1 MTADGTLYTRTGK
14 GTYVAGR
21 KIEQPM
27 HRLPGFTQDM
37 LVRGMRPAS
46 RVLSQELLPASSELR
61 AGTRDRARLGDR
73 ADPPPSHLSHAL
85 CPGLL
90 EDDLAETSLYD
101 VLRSRYRVTLGST
114 RQTIEAAQ
122 PVAEERQLLDLP
134 QRVPV
139 LRIHRLTSGSYGR
152 IVEFVRAAYRG
163 DRYQLTVE
171 LR

>member
-1 MTADGTLYTRTGK
+1 MFEPERD
-14 GTYVAGR
+14 
-21 KIEQPM
+21 
-27 HRLPGFTQDM
+27 
-37 LVRGMRPAS
+37 VRGGGPSSDAQSDTRPS
-46 RVLSQELLPASSELR
+46 CS
-61 AGTRDRARLGDR
+61 ARLGDR

-122 PVAEERQLLDLP
+122 PVAEERQLLELP